1 MTPKPTTKVFIAEYS
16 SVQNIDQR
24 SFVIKAPDIMAAW
37 VEFAELLK
45 EQPLY
50 PQFWDI
56 RLRRATAEQAKEAFD
71 AARFGSGTNWE
82 KIGG

>member
-24 SFVIKAPDIMAAW
+24 SFVIKATDIMDAW

-82 KIGG
+82 KIGD

>member
-16 SVQNIDQR
+16 SVQNIDQGR
-24 SFVIKAPDIMAAW
+24 FVIKAPDIMAAW

-56 RLRRATAEQAKEAFD
+56 RLRRATADEREA
-71 AARFGSGTNWE
+71 AA
-82 KIGG
+82 